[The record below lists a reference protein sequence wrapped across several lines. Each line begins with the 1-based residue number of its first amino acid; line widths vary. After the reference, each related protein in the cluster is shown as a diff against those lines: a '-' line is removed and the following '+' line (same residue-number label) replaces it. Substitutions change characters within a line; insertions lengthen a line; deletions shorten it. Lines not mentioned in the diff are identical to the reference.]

1 MKKDSMLAKLIGS
14 FSPEAAEA
22 VASDA
27 TMAVQVE
34 FDAFKTATE
43 ANTTELSTAL
53 TAAMSAVAEAD
64 TKVAELTAQ
73 LAALTAQMSEFKA
86 QAVAAKLTA
95 RKEKL
100 VAAVGT
106 ARADALM
113 DSTQGVDDVAFET
126 VVSALTLSSSLESK
140 TKLFVEQGADAQA
153 DASKTVAVESETM
166 KIVKQRVAA
175 GLHTTA

>member
-27 TMAVQVE
+27 TMAVQAE
-34 FDAFKTATE
+34 FDAFKAAAQAE
-43 ANTTELSTAL
+43 TTELSTAL
-53 TAAMSAVAEAD
+53 TTALTAVAEAD
-64 TKVAELTAQ
+64 GKVAELTTQ
-73 LAALTAQMSEFKA
+73 LATLTTQLSVFTAQV
-86 QAVAAKLTA
+86 QAAKLAA

-106 ARADALM
+106 ERADALM
-113 DSTQGVDDVAFET
+113 ESTQGVDDASFET
-126 VVSALTLSSSLESK
+126 VVSALTLSTSLESQSNM
-140 TKLFVEQGADAQA
+140 FVEKGADAQA

>member
-27 TMAVQVE
+27 TMAVQAE
-34 FDAFKTATE
+34 FDAFKATAQAE
-43 ANTTELSTAL
+43 TTELSTAL
-53 TAAMSAVAEAD
+53 TAALTAVAEAD
-64 TKVAELTAQ
+64 GKVAEALAKVGALEAQ
-73 LAALTAQMSEFKA
+73 LSEFKV
-86 QAVAAKLTA
+86 QAEAARLA
-95 RKEKL
+95 VRKEKL

-113 DSTQGVDDVAFET
+113 ESTQAVDDTAFET
-126 VVSALTLSSSLESK
+126 VLSALTLSTSLESK
-140 TKLFVEQGADAQA
+140 SKLFTEQGADAQA
-153 DASKTVAVESETM
+153 DASKTVTVESETM

-175 GLHTTA
+175 GLHTA

>member
-27 TMAVQVE
+27 TAAVQAE
-34 FDAFKTATE
+34 LAAFKATAE
-43 ANTTELSTAL
+43 AETTELSTAL
-53 TAAMSAVAEAD
+53 TTALSAVAEAD
-64 TKVAELTAQ
+64 SKVAELSTQ
-73 LAALTAQMSEFKA
+73 LAALTAQLSEFKE
-86 QAVAAKLTA
+86 QAATAKLAA

-106 ARADALM
+106 KRADALM
-113 DSTQGVDDVAFET
+113 ESTQGVDDAAFET
-126 VVSALTLSSSLESK
+126 VVSALSLSASLEEK
-140 TKLFVEQGADAQA
+140 TKMFTEQGADAQA
-153 DASKTVAVESETM
+153 DATKTVVEESATM
-166 KIVKQRVAA
+166 KIVRQRVAA

>member
-1 MKKDSMLAKLIGS
+1 MLAKLIGS

-27 TMAVQVE
+27 TMAVQAE
-34 FDAFKTATE
+34 FDAFKATTAVE
-43 ANTTELSTAL
+43 TTELSTAL
-53 TAAMSAVAEAD
+53 SAALTAVAEAD
-64 TKVAELTAQ
+64 GKVAEAVAKAAALEAQ
-73 LAALTAQMSEFKA
+73 LAEFKT
-86 QAVAAKLTA
+86 QAEAARLTA
-95 RKEKL
+95 RKDKL

-113 DSTQGVDDVAFET
+113 TATQGTDDTAFEA
-126 VVSALTLSSSLESK
+126 VISALTVSASLEGK

-153 DASKTVAVESETM
+153 DASKTVPVESETM

-175 GLHTTA
+175 GLHTA